1 MAIDIEVTAWPGATV
16 VAPKGDLDLASADPL
31 RRALAALIERQ
42 QARLVVDLRQV
53 LYIDSSGLGVL
64 VAAMKQARAAGGDV
78 RLCGLQLDV
87 HAIFEM
93 ARLAKIMD
101 IYPSLREALA
111 TWE

>member
-16 VAPKGDLDLASADPL
+16 VVPKGDLDLAAADPL
-31 RRALAALIERQ
+31 RRALTALIDRR
-42 QARLVVDLRQV
+42 QARLVVDLGRV

-78 RLCGLQLDV
+78 RLCGLEPDV